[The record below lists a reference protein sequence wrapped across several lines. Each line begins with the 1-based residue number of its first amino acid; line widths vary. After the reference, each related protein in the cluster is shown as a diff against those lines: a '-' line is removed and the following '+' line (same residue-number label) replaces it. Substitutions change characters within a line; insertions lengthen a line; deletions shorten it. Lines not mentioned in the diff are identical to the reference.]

1 MPVRQTPSYA
11 IPRSRPLKVFAFD
24 PSLGR
29 QFSNHMTIHVPYE
42 SVKPGP
48 VGSKVA
54 VVDWDFSCKTFY
66 EPIDLNAPEVLING
80 SLDPAEGDPRFH
92 QQMAYA
98 VVSETVA
105 RFESALGREI
115 HWRQAH
121 GEEEQKK
128 ILRVFPHAFQQANA
142 FYHPKM
148 CALLFGYFTADA
160 EGDGRH
166 RVFTCLSH
174 DIIAHETTH
183 AVLDSLRR
191 HFAEP
196 TGPDTL
202 AFHEAIADIVALFLH
217 FSVEEA
223 VFDTIRR
230 TGGLLFKSALDP
242 LAAGGGTDVQA
253 QLRRDNPLVGLAQ
266 QFGQGLGRRSALRRA
281 LGEEPD
287 PKKLATVTEPHL
299 RGAILVAA
307 VFDAFFTAYVARTR
321 DLMRLAANS
330 TDGGR
335 ELHHDLAR
343 RLTAEATKTASHFLN
358 ICIRAIDYCPP
369 VDIRFGEFLRAMIT
383 ADRDLVPEDRY
394 DYRGALI
401 EAFRRRGIY
410 PEGVLS
416 FSEDM
421 LAWERPEK
429 DMFCPMKFSLKPN
442 GNSGS
447 AVDISIK
454 LREQMELLAKFAADN
469 KVDLGLTKDVQPWS
483 IQPIRRIGPDG
494 RLQIE
499 FAVEFVETSEIL
511 VDEADPDGPRFTFH
525 GGAAVIFDARGNAK
539 YTIRK
544 STTNRERL
552 DDQRRFRQGL
562 MDGWANAAFTAA
574 SIPDFHFGLV
584 HGGM

>member
-1 MPVRQTPSYA
+1 MKANEGSAYPD
-11 IPRSRPLKVFAFD
+11 PRSRPLKVFAFD

-29 QFSNHMTIHVPYE
+29 QFSNHMTIHLPYE
-42 SVKPGP
+42 PVGRGP
-48 VGSKVA
+48 VGRKVA
-54 VVDWDFSCKTFY
+54 VVDWDFSCETFY
-66 EPIDLNAPEVLING
+66 EAVDLNDPWVLMNG
-80 SLDPAEGDPRFH
+80 GLDPAEGDPRFH

-115 HWRQAH
+115 QWGRAQRDADEH
-121 GEEEQKK
+121 KT
-128 ILRVFPHAFQQANA
+128 LRVFPHAFQMANA
-142 FYHPKM
+142 FYHPQL
-148 CALLFGYFTADA
+148 CALLFGYFTAEDRGSGA
-160 EGDGRH
+160 Q

-202 AFHEAIADIVALFLH
+202 AFHEAFADIVALFLH
-217 FSVEEA
+217 FSVEDA

-230 TGGLLFKSALDP
+230 TGGQLFKSALDP
-242 LAAGGGTDVQA
+242 LVAGGGKDIRA
-253 QLRRDNPLVGLAQ
+253 QMRRENPLVGLAQ
-266 QFGQGLGRRSALRRA
+266 QFGHGLGRRKALRQA

-287 PKKLATVTEPHL
+287 PKRLAEVTEPHD

-307 VFDAFFTAYVARTR
+307 VFDAFFTAYVNRTR
-321 DLMRLAANS
+321 DLMRLAATGS
-330 TDGGR
+330 YGP

-343 RLTAEATKTASHFLN
+343 RLTAEATKTASHFLD

-383 ADRDLVPEDRY
+383 ADRDLVPDDRH

-401 EAFRRRGIY
+401 EAFQARGIHADDV
-410 PEGVLS
+410 PS
-416 FSEDM
+416 FSEDL
-421 LAWERPEK
+421 LAWEAPQQ
-429 DMFCPMKFSLKPN
+429 DMHCEMLFKLTPD
-442 GNSGS
+442 GETGS
-447 AVDISIK
+447 AVGIEIDYPA
-454 LREQMELLAKFAADN
+454 QMSLLEAFAVAN
-469 KVDLGLTKDVQPWS
+469 AGQLGLRKGFKPWS
-483 IQPIRRIGPDG
+483 IQPIRRIAPDG

-499 FAVEFVETSEIL
+499 FAVEFVETHPQL
-511 VDEADPDGPRFTFH
+511 LDPADFKGPTFPFH
-525 GGAAVIFDARGNAK
+525 GGAAVIFNAHGDAK

-544 STTNRERL
+544 SAGNTQRL
-552 DDQRRFRQGL
+552 KEQRQFRQGM
-562 MDGWANAAFTAA
+562 MDGWACAPF
-574 SIPDFHFGLV
+574 IGGPLPDFHFGMV